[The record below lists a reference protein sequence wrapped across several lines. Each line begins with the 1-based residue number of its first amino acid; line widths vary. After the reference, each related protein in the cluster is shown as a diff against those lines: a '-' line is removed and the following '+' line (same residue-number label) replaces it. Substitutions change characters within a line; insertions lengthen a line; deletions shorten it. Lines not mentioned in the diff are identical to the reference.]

1 MISPGHAGRGI
12 IKGIEEMKFFVVLG
26 FLLTN
31 SILAADGC
39 RYLTHSWNL
48 CKVNQDSKKTSFTV
62 NRPDQSICFL
72 RLVSSTERTYFP
84 PAMMKELNEQV
95 GIRSSLAGTERVKEI
110 LFEIRDDDQRRPAI
124 FMSTGKVFGYAN
136 TYTMFSKTDE
146 SLKSI
151 FTKILRGADTD
162 IVAVQPVFCT
172 SDN

>member
-1 MISPGHAGRGI
+1 
-12 IKGIEEMKFFVVLG
+12 MKFFVVLG

-31 SILAADGC
+31 SIFAADGC

-95 GIRSSLAGTERVKEI
+95 GIRSSFCLLYTSPSP
-110 LFEIRDDDQRRPAI
+110 RDRQ
-124 FMSTGKVFGYAN
+124 
-136 TYTMFSKTDE
+136 
-146 SLKSI
+146 KS
-151 FTKILRGADTD
+151 RMPSSA
-162 IVAVQPVFCT
+162 
-172 SDN
+172 